1 VPAVKQNRFKSCA
14 LILWI
19 MILLMFA
26 TPLVPA
32 QQPTS
37 STSNAVSA
45 AIVATNQPTK
55 NVSAPLP
62 GPPVPSHTKRKAGF
76 LAGVG
81 LAILSMLALAVG
93 LALVRTFKR

>member
-1 VPAVKQNRFKSCA
+1 
-14 LILWI
+14 

-37 STSNAVSA
+37 PISNVVSA
-45 AIVATNQPTK
+45 AIVATNQPMK

-62 GPPVPSHTKRKAGF
+62 GSPIPSHTKRKAGF
-76 LAGVG
+76 LAGAG
-81 LAILSMLALAVG
+81 LAILSLLALAVG